1 VLGKVRI
8 MKASGLRRKFDADAY
23 ARKYEA

>member
-1 VLGKVRI
+1 

-23 ARKYEA
+23 ARKYEVNYG